1 MIPVITALRWV
12 PPFAQGYVRDHRVRW
27 ALEETG
33 RPYRVEL
40 VDHAILDSRDYRS
53 WQPFGHVPA
62 YRDGEVELFESG
74 AIVLHIARTSEMLA
88 PVDPAGFARVSA
100 WVIAALNSVEPFV
113 RNVIA
118 IDDFHA
124 SEPWAQSYRPIAE
137 AELRRRLAALQDRL
151 ADRDFLEDRFSAG
164 DLMMSTVLRDIEA
177 SGLLRDYPAVSAF
190 LTRCESRLAFQRA
203 IAAQIEDFRNNAPA

>member
-1 MIPVITALRWV
+1 VIPVITALRWV

-27 ALEETG
+27 ALEEAG

-40 VDHAILDSRDYRS
+40 VDRALMDSKEYRAR
-53 WQPFGHVPA
+53 QPFGHVPA

-74 AIVLHIARTSEMLA
+74 AIVLHIARSSEALA
-88 PVDPAGFARVSA
+88 PTDPAGFSRVTA

-118 IDDFHA
+118 IDDFYA
-124 SEPWAQSYRPIAE
+124 NEPWAENYRPIAE
-137 AELRRRLAALQDRL
+137 AELRRRLASLQDRL
-151 ADRDFLEDRFSAG
+151 DGRDYLEDRFSAG

-177 SGLLRDYPAVSAF
+177 SGLLRDYPAVASY
-190 LTRCESRLAFQRA
+190 LTLCQSRSAFQRA
-203 IAAQIEDFRNNAPA
+203 IAAQIEDYRMNAPG